1 MMLRSEKVVSNEAT
15 IDNWINNATDED
27 IYEMRE
33 KISMLVALGE
43 FDPESFSILVMSA
56 IDYNGV
62 KEKYDKM
69 NKAYDEAIKK

>member
-1 MMLRSEKVVSNEAT
+1 
-15 IDNWINNATDED
+15 
-27 IYEMRE
+27 
-33 KISMLVALGE
+33 MLVALGE

-69 NKAYDEAIKK
+69 NKAYDETIKN